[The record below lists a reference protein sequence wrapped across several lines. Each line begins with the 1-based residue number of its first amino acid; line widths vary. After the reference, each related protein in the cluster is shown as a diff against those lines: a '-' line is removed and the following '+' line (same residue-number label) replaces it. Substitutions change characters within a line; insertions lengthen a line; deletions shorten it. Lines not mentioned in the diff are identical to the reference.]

1 MLGAAKHR
9 PTMRQIPDWLPYFA
23 PMIAFAL
30 VLQAGEYLPPSAAL
44 ASMTMRVLVPLAV
57 FVYFLRLG
65 SYPELKGFSLTG
77 WNLADV
83 AVGLGVAALWMTPYL
98 LWPNL
103 RPDDPS
109 DAFNPAAAGEGLRTA
124 MLALRFAGF
133 VLVTPFIEELLVR
146 SYLLREAEVYNSDQ
160 SFRSIPVGTF
170 AWTGFLVT
178 VVWFT
183 FTHVQWE
190 WPVAAATGVIYNLW
204 LYQRRHIGA
213 LILTHAVT
221 NAALFAAVLWAD
233 RTGRDWWFFL

>member
-1 MLGAAKHR
+1 
-9 PTMRQIPDWLPYFA
+9 MRHTPDWLPYFA

-30 VLQAGEYLPPSAAL
+30 VLQAGEYVPASAAVGL
-44 ASMTMRVLVPLAV
+44 MAMRVLAPLAV

-83 AVGLGVAALWMTPYL
+83 AVGLGVAALWMTPYV
-98 LWPNL
+98 LWPGL
-103 RPDDPS
+103 RPDAS
-109 DAFNPAAAGEGLRTA
+109 EAFDAGAAGEGLRTA
-124 MLALRFAGF
+124 MLGLRFAGF
-133 VLVTPFIEELLVR
+133 VLVTPLIEELLVR

-160 SFRSIPVGTF
+160 SFRSIPVGKF

-178 VVWFT
+178 LVWFT
-183 FTHVQWE
+183 FTHLQWE
-190 WPVAAATGVIYNLW
+190 WPVAAATGVIYNVW

-221 NAALFAAVLWAD
+221 NAALFGAVVWAD

>member
-1 MLGAAKHR
+1 MR
-9 PTMRQIPDWLPYFA
+9 PTPDWLPYFA

-30 VLQAGEYLPPSAAL
+30 VLQASEYAPPAAAVGL
-44 ASMTMRVLVPLAV
+44 MAARFLVPLTV
-57 FVYFLRLG
+57 FGYFWRLG
-65 SYPELKGFSLTG
+65 SYPELKGFAVTAG
-77 WNLADV
+77 NLADV
-83 AVGLGVAALWMTPYL
+83 LVGLGVAALWMTPYL
-98 LWPNL
+98 LWSSL
-103 RPDDPS
+103 RPDPS
-109 DAFNPAAAGEGLRTA
+109 EAFDVDAAGEGMRTV

-160 SFRSIPVGTF
+160 SFRSIPVGKF

-178 VVWFT
+178 IVWFT
-183 FTHVQWE
+183 FTHLQWE
-190 WPVAAATGVIYNLW
+190 WPVAALTGLIYNLW

-221 NAALFAAVLWAD
+221 NAALFGAVVWAD

>member
-1 MLGAAKHR
+1 
-9 PTMRQIPDWLPYFA
+9 MRHTPDWLPYFA

-30 VLQAGEYLPPSAAL
+30 VLQAGEYVPASAGLGLMAL
-44 ASMTMRVLVPLAV
+44 RVLAPLAV

-65 SYPELKGFSLTG
+65 RYPELKGFSLTV

-98 LWPNL
+98 LWPDL
-103 RPDDPS
+103 RPDEPGAAF
-109 DAFNPAAAGEGLRTA
+109 DAAAAGQGLRTT
-124 MLALRFAGF
+124 MLALRFTGF
-133 VLVTPFIEELLVR
+133 ALVTPFIEELLVR

-160 SFRSIPVGTF
+160 SFRSIPVGKF

-178 VVWFT
+178 LVWFT
-183 FTHVQWE
+183 FTHLQWE
-190 WPVAAATGVIYNLW
+190 WPVAAATGVIYNVW

>member
-1 MLGAAKHR
+1 
-9 PTMRQIPDWLPYFA
+9 MRQTPDWLPYFA

-30 VLQAGEYLPPSAAL
+30 VLQAGEYVPASAAL
-44 ASMTMRVLVPLAV
+44 GLMAMRVLVPLAV

-83 AVGLGVAALWMTPYL
+83 AVGLGVAALWMTPYV
-98 LWPNL
+98 LWPDL

-109 DAFNPAAAGEGLRTA
+109 ASFDAAAAGEGLRTT

-133 VLVTPFIEELLVR
+133 ALVTPFIEELLVR

-160 SFRSIPVGTF
+160 SFQSIPVGKF

-178 VVWFT
+178 LAWFT
-183 FTHVQWE
+183 FTHLQWE
-190 WPVAAATGVIYNLW
+190 YPVAAATGVIYNVW
-204 LYQRRHIGA
+204 LYRRRHMGA

-233 RTGRDWWFFL
+233 GTGRDWWFFL

>member
-1 MLGAAKHR
+1 
-9 PTMRQIPDWLPYFA
+9 MRNTPDWLPYFA

-30 VLQAGEYLPPSAAL
+30 VLQAGEYVPASAAL
-44 ASMTMRVLVPLAV
+44 GLMAARVLAPLAV

-77 WNLADV
+77 WNLADI
-83 AVGLGVAALWMTPYL
+83 AVGLAVAALWMTPYV
-98 LWPNL
+98 LWPGL
-103 RPDDPS
+103 RPDAS
-109 DAFNPAAAGEGLRTA
+109 EAFDAAAAGEGLRTT

-133 VLVTPFIEELLVR
+133 ALMTPFIEELLVR

-160 SFRSIPVGTF
+160 SFRSIAVGKF

-178 VVWFT
+178 LVWFT
-183 FTHVQWE
+183 FTHLQWE
-190 WPVAAATGVIYNLW
+190 WPVAAATGVIYNVW

-221 NAALFAAVLWAD
+221 NAALFAAVVWAD
-233 RTGRDWWFFL
+233 GTGRDWWFFL

>member
-1 MLGAAKHR
+1 
-9 PTMRQIPDWLPYFA
+9 MRQTPDWLPYFA

-30 VLQAGEYLPPSAAL
+30 VLQAGEYVPPSAAIALMAARLL
-44 ASMTMRVLVPLAV
+44 APLAA

-77 WNLADV
+77 WSLADIV
-83 AVGLGVAALWMTPYL
+83 VGLAVAALWMTPYL
-98 LWPNL
+98 LWPGM
-103 RPDDPS
+103 RPEAS
-109 DAFNPAAAGEGLRTA
+109 EAFDGGAAGEGPRTT

-133 VLVTPFIEELLVR
+133 ALVTPFIEELLVR

-178 VVWFT
+178 LVWFT

-190 WPVAAATGVIYNLW
+190 WPVAAVTGVIYNLW

-221 NAALFAAVLWAD
+221 NAALFAAVVWAD
-233 RTGRDWWFFL
+233 GTGRDWWFFL